1 MFLQNKQQLNK
12 LQNSSLQLYTKD
24 SNFEIHMLIIKIS
37 DTMQFEFRISN
48 FKNFKWKIQYMQI
61 LVKVCV

>member
-12 LQNSSLQLYTKD
+12 LQNSLQLYTKD
-24 SNFEIHMLIIKIS
+24 SNFEIHTLIIKIS

-48 FKNFKWKIQYMQI
+48 FKNFK
-61 LVKVCV
+61 